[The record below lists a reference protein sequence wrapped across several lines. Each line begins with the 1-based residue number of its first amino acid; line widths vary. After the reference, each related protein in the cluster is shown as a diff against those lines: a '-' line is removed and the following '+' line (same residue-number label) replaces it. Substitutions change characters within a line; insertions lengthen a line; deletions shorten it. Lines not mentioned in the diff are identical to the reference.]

1 VTENSERGEIND
13 EGERYEKHTSSN
25 SCSPGTSAQRRSA
38 TRHGEH
44 HRNARRPYA
53 GHRDARLRRGALVA
67 SCSIIVAMLHGA
79 DAVSP

>member
-1 VTENSERGEIND
+1 VTEN
-13 EGERYEKHTSSN
+13 GERSEVTMKKKGTRDTSSN